1 MTSSG
6 HTASYMSPIIMF
18 EYMAT
23 GRMIIASDMPV
34 LREVLNESNVAL
46 CAPEDIHGWR
56 TALKRAQTDSVW
68 RKTLSATALVDVGNF
83 TWKRRVRDIL
93 ANITVGSTL
102 H

>member
-1 MTSSG
+1 
-6 HTASYMSPIIMF
+6 MF

-34 LREVLNESNVAL
+34 LREVLNESNAAL

-68 RKTLSATALVDVGNF
+68 RKNLSATALVDVTNF

-93 ANITVGSTL
+93 ANMTVGSTL